1 MMNAPQERGAKDQ
14 ALRTRAKFMVETL
27 VNVKNNK
34 MRAIP
39 GGEIA
44 AEATQKMKKFLGGLT
59 KKKHSR
65 SDFAYLAGLD

>member
-1 MMNAPQERGAKDQ
+1 
-14 ALRTRAKFMVETL
+14 MVETL

-44 AEATQKMKKFLGGLT
+44 AEATQKMKRFLGGLT
-59 KKKHSR
+59 KKRHSEWYVDYARARLTSR
-65 SDFAYLAGLD
+65 SSRSRTDTSDAG

>member
-1 MMNAPQERGAKDQ
+1 
-14 ALRTRAKFMVETL
+14 MVETL

-59 KKKHSR
+59 KKKHSTWFTIPLR
-65 SDFAYLAGLD
+65 TLLTFFSPRPRTNPCDAG

>member
-1 MMNAPQERGAKDQ
+1 
-14 ALRTRAKFMVETL
+14 MVETL

-44 AEATQKMKKFLGGLT
+44 AEATQKMKRFLGGLT
-59 KKKHSR
+59 KKRHSE
-65 SDFAYLAGLD
+65 SASQLNSASLN

>member
-1 MMNAPQERGAKDQ
+1 
-14 ALRTRAKFMVETL
+14 MVETL

-44 AEATQKMKKFLGGLT
+44 AEATQKMKRFLGGLT
-59 KKKHSR
+59 KKKHSKYP
-65 SDFAYLAGLD
+65 SS

>member
-1 MMNAPQERGAKDQ
+1 
-14 ALRTRAKFMVETL
+14 MVETL

-44 AEATQKMKKFLGGLT
+44 AEATQKMKRFLGGLT
-59 KKKHSR
+59 KKKHSEYRYCRLGLADVR
-65 SDFAYLAGLD
+65 SPGT

>member
-1 MMNAPQERGAKDQ
+1 MLIVR
-14 ALRTRAKFMVETL
+14 ALGTRTRSKFMVETL

-44 AEATQKMKKFLGGLT
+44 AEATQKMKRFLGGLT
-59 KKKHSR
+59 KKKHSKYP
-65 SDFAYLAGLD
+65 SS

>member
-1 MMNAPQERGAKDQ
+1 
-14 ALRTRAKFMVETL
+14 MVETL

-44 AEATQKMKKFLGGLT
+44 AEATQKMKRFLGGLT
-59 KKKHSR
+59 KKKHSE
-65 SDFAYLAGLD
+65 Y

>member
-1 MMNAPQERGAKDQ
+1 
-14 ALRTRAKFMVETL
+14 MVETL

-59 KKKHSR
+59 KKKHST
-65 SDFAYLAGLD
+65 SFAIPLRTLLDVLQSSPTNLSE